1 MKTDTQ
7 VEERGTEDKEGE
19 REKYFGMC
27 VLERGR
33 KRVCVRE
40 SERERGEGESERGL
54 IKIRQYKFSTW
65 LTPPK

>member
-1 MKTDTQ
+1 
-7 VEERGTEDKEGE
+7 
-19 REKYFGMC
+19 MC

-40 SERERGEGESERGL
+40 RERERGEGESERGL

>member
-1 MKTDTQ
+1 METDTQ

-19 REKYFGMC
+19 RKKYFGMC

-40 SERERGEGESERGL
+40 RERERERGRVREDL
-54 IKIRQYKFSTW
+54 
-65 LTPPK
+65 